1 MNRGRL
7 QKQLIHHEGVELQ
20 PYFDSEGVRT
30 IGVGRNMETN
40 PIEDEIGRRLDN
52 RGITRDEAMLLLN
65 NDVDKVVRQ
74 VKNNIPAYFNVSES
88 RQHVLL
94 DMAFNLGISG
104 FLKFRNMLS
113 ALERR
118 DFKRASEEMLDS
130 RWARQ
135 VGRRAQTL
143 SLMMRS
149 SMSFDQAMQQSGS
162 TAANPRRDAGNSNR
176 TEKNN
181 DRNDRD
187 SFDRDRFR
195 DRDER

>member
-1 MNRGRL
+1 MNRDKL
-7 QKQLIHHEGVELQ
+7 QRQLIHHEGLELK
-20 PYFDSEGVRT
+20 PYLDTEGVRT
-30 IGVGRNMETN
+30 IGVGRNMEAN
-40 PIEDEIGRRLDN
+40 PIEDEIGRRLDS
-52 RGITRDEAMLLLN
+52 RGITRDEAILLLN
-65 NDVDKVVRQ
+65 NDITKVVRQ
-74 VKNNIPAYFNVSES
+74 VKNNIPSYFNVSES

-104 FLKFRNMLS
+104 LLKFRNMLS

-118 DFKRASEEMLDS
+118 DFRRASEEMLDS

-149 SMSFDQAMQQSGS
+149 GMSFDQALQQSGS
-162 TAANPRRDAGNSNR
+162 STASGRSNGSSNR
-176 TEKNN
+176 N
-181 DRNDRD
+181 DRDDNFDRD
-187 SFDRDRFR
+187 SFDEDRFR